1 MAQTVTE
8 VLTAATDSVTL
19 INAVNGGS
27 YDVTRMTQEEI
38 NEMVQRNVDHLEL
51 ILAYAP
57 VDEDDETQMSQV
69 TPQISLAI
77 QVRLQLEGF
86 NMLEIPMMV
95 WNILITLVFVPI
107 LNSIRVNTQ
116 ELKRLEILVNK
127 TREEIA
133 KEYVTKLELRNDMG
147 ILMDR
152 IDKIG
157 EKLDK
162 LFEVK

>member
-1 MAQTVTE
+1 
-8 VLTAATDSVTL
+8 
-19 INAVNGGS
+19 
-27 YDVTRMTQEEI
+27 
-38 NEMVQRNVDHLEL
+38 
-51 ILAYAP
+51 
-57 VDEDDETQMSQV
+57 
-69 TPQISLAI
+69 
-77 QVRLQLEGF
+77 
-86 NMLEIPMMV
+86 MLEIPMMV

-133 KEYVTKLELRNDMG
+133 KEYVTKLELKDDMS

>member
-1 MAQTVTE
+1 
-8 VLTAATDSVTL
+8 
-19 INAVNGGS
+19 
-27 YDVTRMTQEEI
+27 
-38 NEMVQRNVDHLEL
+38 
-51 ILAYAP
+51 
-57 VDEDDETQMSQV
+57 
-69 TPQISLAI
+69 
-77 QVRLQLEGF
+77 
-86 NMLEIPMMV
+86 MMV

-133 KEYVTKLELRNDMG
+133 KEYVTKSELKDDMS

>member
-1 MAQTVTE
+1 
-8 VLTAATDSVTL
+8 
-19 INAVNGGS
+19 
-27 YDVTRMTQEEI
+27 
-38 NEMVQRNVDHLEL
+38 
-51 ILAYAP
+51 
-57 VDEDDETQMSQV
+57 
-69 TPQISLAI
+69 
-77 QVRLQLEGF
+77 
-86 NMLEIPMMV
+86 MLEIPMMV

-127 TREEIA
+127 TREELA
-133 KEYVTKLELRNDMG
+133 KEYVTKLELKDDMT